1 MTPTAPRAVT
11 LRDVAERAGV
21 STAATSQALNE
32 RGNLRPET
40 RARIKAVAAE
50 LGYSPNRSAAALRG
64 GRTMSV
70 GFVMADGTDGDA
82 AAERRALRRAR
93 QLNALVRASA
103 AHGFAVTVLPDSRPD
118 LVHSAQ
124 IDVLY
129 FPDPADDRAVLRE
142 AVARGVPVV
151 ANDLY
156 IAGAAGLS
164 IRTGYDSAVRAAL
177 ILLAEA
183 GAERIGL
190 LVDES
195 EVPRDQIGE
204 SAYLAWSTVHGR
216 SPIVARVDPGRRRLA
231 REVRALLDA
240 GADAIFSFCEEGP
253 EIYLQLEATGQV
265 IPRDLQLVA
274 LCTTDCALNDR
285 LGITHVCV
293 HPEWAAET
301 MFSCLGDVSGSDP
314 RVVDLPW
321 ELVRGSTTR

>member
-1 MTPTAPRAVT
+1 MTPASPRAIT

-21 STAATSQALNE
+21 STAATSQALND
-32 RGNLRPET
+32 RGSLRPET
-40 RARIKAVAAE
+40 RARIKAIATE

-64 GRTMSV
+64 GRTMTV
-70 GFVMADGTDGDA
+70 GFVMSDDPGDDTA
-82 AAERRALRRAR
+82 QRRALRRTR

-118 LVHSAQ
+118 LVQRAQ
-124 IDVLY
+124 LDVLY
-129 FPDPADDRAVLRE
+129 FPDPADDRAALRE
-142 AVARGVPVV
+142 AVDRGVLVV

-177 ILLAEA
+177 TLLADN

-195 EVPRDQIGE
+195 AVPHDQIGE
-204 SAYLAWSTVHGR
+204 SAYLAWTAVRGR
-216 SPIVARVDPGRRRLA
+216 TPIVARVDPGRHRLA

-240 GADAIFSFCEEGP
+240 GADAIFAFCEEGP
-253 EIYLQLEATGQV
+253 AIYVQLEATGRV

-293 HPEWAAET
+293 HPERAAET
-301 MFSCLGDVSGSDP
+301 MFARLGEATGSEP
-314 RVVDLPW
+314 HVVDLPW
-321 ELVRGSTTR
+321 EVVRGSTTR

>member
-1 MTPTAPRAVT
+1 MSPAAPRAIT

-21 STAATSQALNE
+21 STAATSQALND

-70 GFVMADGTDGDA
+70 GFVMSDDADDDT
-82 AAERRALRRAR
+82 AERRALRRTR

-118 LVHSAQ
+118 LVQGAQ

-129 FPDPADDRAVLRE
+129 FPDPADDRAILRE

-177 ILLAEA
+177 NLLADA

-204 SAYLAWSTVHGR
+204 SAYLAWTAVR
-216 SPIVARVDPGRRRLA
+216 ARTPIVARVDPGRRRLA

-285 LGITHVCV
+285 LGVTHVCV
-293 HPEWAAET
+293 HPELAAET
-301 MFSCLGDVSGSDP
+301 IFARLGEVAGSEP

-321 ELVRGSTTR
+321 EIVRGSTTR